1 MTAAPVNRVM
11 SLPAR
16 RAGPQFCGDL
26 RGPGVDGRPVAEVA
40 GWQGGPRGRHVLHE
54 PLAETGGRCVRV
66 VGAEEDFLTPR
77 AEQLRELVEL
87 LRPSGFKGQTV
98 PC

>member
-1 MTAAPVNRVM
+1 
-11 SLPAR
+11 
-16 RAGPQFCGDL
+16 
-26 RGPGVDGRPVAEVA
+26 
-40 GWQGGPRGRHVLHE
+40 VLHE
-54 PLAETGGRCVRV
+54 PLAETGGRRVRV

-77 AEQLRELVEL
+77 VEQLRELVEL